1 MLPVIVGAIVAGASL
16 ASSAYSNYK
25 ANEAAKDAKNEAKK
39 QAAEYAKWAN
49 ELVNEVSRHNA
60 TTNGYGTLADVGNYR
75 DVVNKLDYEAMYNKF
90 WDRNGDG
97 IADDPDEFN
106 YGKNVEDFYNPN
118 RQKLID
124 NVALKTMGAA
134 LGAGGGRSTDAAIQ
148 VGNAVADKNEQLY
161 SNALNAYNSDRE
173 FAYKSWSDYLTQR
186 RNQYNDLVG
195 ATNSNV
201 ELLKGLADSY
211 LEEQQNEFSN
221 LINAK
226 MAAQGVV
233 VNGNNAVNAT
243 GNYTPDYGQTVGNA
257 VNAFGTMYQS
267 LSKPTGGNSPTAGNS
282 NTF

>member
-1 MLPVIVGAIVAGASL
+1 MVPVIVGAIVAGASL
-16 ASSAYSNYK
+16 AASAYSNNK
-25 ANEAAKDAKNEAKK
+25 ASEAAREAKDEARK
-39 QAAEYAKWAN
+39 QSAEYAKWSQ

-60 TTNGYGTLADVGNYR
+60 NTNGYGTLEDVGNYR
-75 DVVNKLDYEAMYNKF
+75 DAVKKLDYEGMYNKF

-97 IADDPDEFN
+97 IADDPEEFN
-106 YGKNVEDFYNPN
+106 YGKTVDDFYNPN

-173 FAYKSWSDYLTQR
+173 FAYKSWADYLTQR

-195 ATNSNV
+195 STKSNV

-243 GNYTPDYGQTVGNA
+243 GNYTPDYGQAIGNA
-257 VNAFGTMYQS
+257 ANAFGTMYQAM
-267 LSKPTGGNSPTAGNS
+267 SKPKAGNS